1 MRQSST
7 GGCYLYVRKRFF
19 APCRFWCKLASLSAD
34 GGPSPCMPVLVAT
47 FQMLLNEAEP
57 ELEAHLHSVG
67 FSPVDCAVRWMVWGF
82 VDVLDVEEVH
92 ASYLPFARCL
102 SPPRCCMQP
111 AWHAVALLPHTLLR

>member
-1 MRQSST
+1 
-7 GGCYLYVRKRFF
+7 
-19 APCRFWCKLASLSAD
+19 
-34 GGPSPCMPVLVAT
+34 MPVLVAT

-92 ASYLPFARCL
+92 ASYLPFARSSLSVAVRLRRVHACSACFLRCL